1 MLKISNVS
9 LSYGSKQVL
18 SDVTFHLQR
27 GELGCVLG
35 ESGCGKTSLLRAVMG
50 FEVCS
55 SGSIEVDGIVL
66 SANTIDS
73 LRQRI
78 AYLPQELSLPSPTIW
93 EMVKIPFSFKANKG
107 VEVTEELFQNEWPRL
122 GLDIRLLNRP
132 SNSVSVGQR
141 QRIML
146 SVCCLLGKP
155 LIIIDEPTS
164 ALDSDTTLLVANYL
178 KTIARERN
186 ASILAVTHSHILA
199 DQCDKTLHL

>member
-1 MLKISNVS
+1 MLKISKVS

-18 SDVTFHLQR
+18 HDVSFHLQR

-35 ESGCGKTSLLRAVMG
+35 ESGCGKTTLLRAVMG
-50 FEVCS
+50 FEECS
-55 SGSIEVDGIVL
+55 GGSIEVDGIVL
-66 SANTIDS
+66 SAMTVDS

-93 EMVKIPFSFKANKG
+93 DMVSIPFSFKANKG
-107 VEVTEELFQNEWPRL
+107 VELTEELLQREWSRL
-122 GLDIRLLNRP
+122 GLDIHLINRP

-164 ALDSDTTLLVANYL
+164 ALDNDTTLLVANYL
-178 KTIARERN
+178 KSVARERD
-186 ASILAVTHSHILA
+186 AAILAVTHSHTLA
-199 DQCDKTLHL
+199 EVCDKTLHL

>member
-178 KTIARERN
+178 KTVARERN